1 MKLNKK
7 GTTKTSLNKTT
18 KNKPTAASSV
28 NNTSLNFST
37 DATKI
42 GSIIPQ
48 EVMPL
53 FSSISQS
60 MGIDLSK
67 PEAWTQEAITLV
79 QQNKEQWKQAIEWLP
94 VVEEA
99 VGTFLNLQVSKAEFF
114 ARICTQMFG
123 AKKKIDKASAQMLVS
138 YFSYLKFGERLNNS
152 VQKKVQLLDK
162 KNEAIA
168 KLQDDDLTAGIDY
181 LNTVQELGSG
191 EINRKYAIKESVA
204 QALSDYRTQ
213 KHERRAYTRV
223 GHLNPQIGQTVT
235 TGRTN

>member
-1 MKLNKK
+1 MKLDKK
-7 GTTKTSLNKTT
+7 GTTKTTPGKTT
-18 KNKPTAASSV
+18 KNKPVAVPSAS
-28 NNTSLNFST
+28 NTSVHFAVDTTS
-37 DATKI
+37 I
-42 GSIIPQ
+42 GSMIPA
-48 EVMPL
+48 EVLPL
-53 FSSISQS
+53 FSSISQN

-67 PEAWTQEAITLV
+67 PEAWTQEAVTLV
-79 QQNKEQWKQAIEWLP
+79 QQNKEQWKQAMEWLT

-138 YFSYLKFGERLNNS
+138 YFSYLKFGERLNNGL
-152 VQKKVQLLDK
+152 QKKVQLLDK

-168 KLQDDDLTAGIDY
+168 KLQDDELTAGIDY

-235 TGRTN
+235 TGRNS